1 MMVAGPGSRW
11 REAKSHVCETG
22 ECRQEGRSVVGRSG
36 LEGVCA
42 AHARRE
48 EGGRERG
55 RQGTLQRGAWPGRRT
70 ARKAS
75 LRVQGTG
82 RLGRFP
88 KTTYNVTILR
98 GKQHTPAPRDA
109 TDVFDQYG
117 DADQWG
123 SHSLAVRIS
132 AGQCAGRNFGTT
144 NTPSEPSRPGLETR
158 RREADEPGRARVWGG
173 GVCNEH
179 MDTNQEHYPDQED
192 GRLVLGRFQ
201 FRAWECFL
209 FVFDGISTILN
220 SMFSLL
226 S

>member
-1 MMVAGPGSRW
+1 MLW
-11 REAKSHVCETG
+11 
-22 ECRQEGRSVVGRSG
+22 
-36 LEGVCA
+36 
-42 AHARRE
+42 
-48 EGGRERG
+48 
-55 RQGTLQRGAWPGRRT
+55 
-70 ARKAS
+70 
-75 LRVQGTG
+75 TG
-82 RLGRFP
+82 RWPTRFP

-158 RREADEPGRARVWGG
+158 RREADEPGRARVCGG

-226 S
+226 SSAHLYIAQTRFHVNPPLPPYSLPASAAPSPTVAAHASSSRA